1 MVKKLKPDTYAR
13 ETLERYTG
21 SSINEFGSNILLV
34 NFPRY
39 VEMFA
44 EITGAKIRSGYW
56 AVAHDKKSST
66 SIINFGVGSPSAG
79 IVTHCLSFLEK
90 VESVFIS
97 SIALRPR
104 HR

>member
-1 MVKKLKPDTYAR
+1 MPKNLKPETYAR

-21 SSINEFGSNILLV
+21 SRISEFGSHILLV

-44 EITGAKIRSGYW
+44 EITGTKIKSGYW
-56 AVAHDKKSST
+56 TVAHDKKSST

-79 IVTHCLSFLEK
+79 IVAHCLSFLK
-90 VESVFIS
+90 KSLKCSDAGDV
-97 SIALRPR
+97 RR
-104 HR
+104 D